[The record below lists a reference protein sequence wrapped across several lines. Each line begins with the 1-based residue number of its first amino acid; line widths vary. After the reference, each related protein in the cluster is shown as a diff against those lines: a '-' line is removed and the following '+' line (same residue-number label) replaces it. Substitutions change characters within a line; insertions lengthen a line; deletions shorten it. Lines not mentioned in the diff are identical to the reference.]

1 MIRINLLPIKEIK
14 RKLRLRNEVILFAA
28 SVLGVLVILGS
39 ITLGMIQKANALTAE
54 IKRLEARRNSV
65 DRIVKQIDK
74 LQKDKKT
81 LETKL
86 QAIDKLKTESQL
98 MVHVLDE
105 VANRTPTASMWLT
118 SLKVSGNSLQL
129 SGVALDNA
137 TIAQYMKALEASDY
151 FGAPELAN
159 ASQTVVAGQKL
170 KSFGLTMAITPPQP
184 TQGVS
189 PPQTPTPPT
198 GGTKQP

>member
-14 RKLRLRNEVILFAA
+14 RKLRLRNEVLLFAA
-28 SVLGVLVILGS
+28 SFLGVLLVLAS
-39 ITLGMIQKANALTAE
+39 ISLGMARKANGLNEE
-54 IKRLEARRNSV
+54 IKALEDKRNSV

-86 QAIDKLKTESQL
+86 EAVEKLKSESQL

-105 VANRTPTASMWLT
+105 IANRTPAASMWLT
-118 SLKVSGNSLQL
+118 SLKASGNSLQL

-151 FGAPELAN
+151 FGPAELAN

-170 KSFGLTMAITPPQP
+170 KSFSLAMTITPPP
-184 TQGVS
+184 A
-189 PPQTPTPPT
+189 TPPAAPASAPAKE
-198 GGTKQP
+198 GAPQ

>member
-14 RKLRLRNEVILFAA
+14 RKIRLRNEVAFFAA
-28 SVLGVLVILGS
+28 ALLGILIVLASLS
-39 ITLGMIQKANALTAE
+39 LGMAQKVSALTAE
-54 IKRLEARRNSV
+54 ITSLENKRKSV
-65 DRIVKQIDK
+65 ERIVKQIDK
-74 LQKDKKT
+74 LQKDKKA

-86 QAIDKLKTESQL
+86 QAIDKLKSESQL

-118 SLKVSGNSLQL
+118 SLKVSGTSLQL

-137 TIAQYMKALEASDY
+137 TIAQYMRALESSEY
-151 FGAPELAN
+151 FGPPELAN

-170 KSFGLTMAITPPQP
+170 KSFSLAMAITPLQ
-184 TQGVS
+184 TV
-189 PPQTPTPPT
+189 PPADSTASAAKEGAKPR
-198 GGTKQP
+198 

>member
-14 RKLRLRNEVILFAA
+14 RKLRLRNEVLLFAA
-28 SVLGVLVILGS
+28 SFLGVLVVLGS
-39 ITLGMIQKANALTAE
+39 ISLGMAQKANALSSE
-54 IKRLEARRNSV
+54 IKILEDKRKSV

-74 LQKDKKT
+74 LQKDKKL

-86 QAIDKLKTESQL
+86 QAVDKLKSESQL

-105 VANRTPTASMWLT
+105 IANRTPTASMWLT
-118 SLKVSGNSLQL
+118 SLKVSGTSLQL

-137 TIAQYMKALEASDY
+137 TIAQFMRTIEASDY
-151 FGAPELAN
+151 FGPPELAN

-170 KSFGLTMAITPPQP
+170 KSFSLTMAITA
-184 TQGVS
+184 
-189 PPQTPTPPT
+189 PQTAPPAAPTAAAAPAKEGVTP
-198 GGTKQP
+198 Q

>member
-28 SVLGVLVILGS
+28 SFLGVLVVLGAIS
-39 ITLGMIQKANALTAE
+39 LGMAQKVSALTEE
-54 IKRLEARRNSV
+54 IKTLEDKRKSV

-74 LQKDKKT
+74 LRKDKKT

-86 QAIDKLKTESQL
+86 AAVDKLKSDSQL

-118 SLKVSGNSLQL
+118 SLKVSGTSMQL
-129 SGVALDNA
+129 NGVALDNA
-137 TIAQYMKALEASDY
+137 TIAQYMRALEASDY
-151 FGAPELAN
+151 FGPAELAN

-170 KSFGLTMAITPPQP
+170 KSFGLTLAITPLQPAPPAAPAAAPAKEGAKPQ
-184 TQGVS
+184 
-189 PPQTPTPPT
+189 
-198 GGTKQP
+198 

>member
-14 RKLRLRNEVILFAA
+14 RKLRLRNEVILFAV
-28 SVLGVLVILGS
+28 SFLGVLIVLGAIS
-39 ITLGMIQKANALTAE
+39 LGMARKVSALTEE
-54 IKRLEARRNSV
+54 IKTLEDKRNSV

-74 LQKDKKT
+74 LQKDKKI

-86 QAIDKLKTESQL
+86 EAVDRLKSDSQL

-105 VANRTPTASMWLT
+105 IANRTPTASMWLT
-118 SLKVSGNSLQL
+118 SLKVSGTSLQL

-137 TIAQYMKALEASDY
+137 TIAQYMRALEASDY
-151 FGAPELAN
+151 FGPPELAN

-170 KSFGLTMAITPPQP
+170 KSFGLTMAITPLQ
-184 TQGVS
+184 TA
-189 PPQTPTPPT
+189 PPAAPAAAPAKEGAKPR
-198 GGTKQP
+198 

>member
-14 RKLRLRNEVILFAA
+14 RKLRLRNEVIVFIA
-28 SVLGVLVILGS
+28 SFLGVLVVLAS
-39 ITLGMIQKANALTAE
+39 ITLGMMQKISTLNEEIQALE
-54 IKRLEARRNSV
+54 EKRNSF

-74 LQKDKKT
+74 LQKDKKV

-86 QAIDKLKTESQL
+86 EAINKLKSDSQL
-98 MVHVLDE
+98 TVHVLDE
-105 VANRTPTASMWLT
+105 IANRTPAASMWLT
-118 SLKVSGNSLQL
+118 SLKVDGTALQL

-151 FGAPELAN
+151 FGPATLAN

-170 KSFGLTMAITPPQP
+170 KSFSLTAAITPPTAAAP
-184 TQGVS
+184 PPPEAAKTQ
-189 PPQTPTPPT
+189 
-198 GGTKQP
+198 

>member
-14 RKLRLRNEVILFAA
+14 RKLRLRNEVLLFAA
-28 SVLGVLVILGS
+28 SLLGVLLVLAS
-39 ITLGMIQKANALTAE
+39 ITLGMARKANTLNEE
-54 IKRLEARRNSV
+54 IKALEDKRNSV

-86 QAIDKLKTESQL
+86 EAVEKLKSESQL

-105 VANRTPTASMWLT
+105 IANRTPAASMWLT

-151 FGAPELAN
+151 FGPAELAN

-170 KSFGLTMAITPPQP
+170 KSFSLTMAITPPP
-184 TQGVS
+184 A
-189 PPQTPTPPT
+189 TPPAAPASAPAKE
-198 GGTKQP
+198 GAPQ

>member
-14 RKLRLRNEVILFAA
+14 RKLRLRNEVILFAV
-28 SVLGVLVILGS
+28 SFLGVLVVLGA
-39 ITLGMIQKANALTAE
+39 ITLGMAQKVSALTEE
-54 IKRLEARRNSV
+54 IKTLENKRNSV

-74 LQKDKKT
+74 LQKDKKI

-86 QAIDKLKTESQL
+86 NAVDKLKSDSQL

-105 VANRTPTASMWLT
+105 IANRTPTASMWLT
-118 SLKVSGNSLQL
+118 SLKVSGTSLQL

-137 TIAQYMKALEASDY
+137 TIAQYMRALEASDY
-151 FGAPELAN
+151 FGPSELAN

-170 KSFGLTMAITPPQP
+170 KSFGLTMAITPLQ
-184 TQGVS
+184 TA
-189 PPQTPTPPT
+189 PPAAPAAAPAKEGAKPR
-198 GGTKQP
+198 